1 MKKVLYS
8 LIAIVLLTGC
18 SCTANMGNT
27 PTKKVEEYLNKY
39 QTNDDDVVSDLDDV
53 LTNDTTLTADERTNY
68 SDFMKKHYQD
78 MQYEIKDEMIDGDT
92 ATVDAEIT
100 VRSYADVVNEA
111 NQYRI
116 DNPDEFTDTN
126 TFAGYRLD
134 RLKEVTDTETYTITF
149 HLTKENDEWKV
160 ENLSDDDLK
169 ILVKL
174 LNFSVTTTTESENIS
189 SRRVSKNGISGK
201 GNRNVYKLDEVAS
214 YHAIDESIPYD
225 AKEYPGWNASKLEG
239 FCLFGREEKVI
250 KYSQLMVRVLDIL
263 YLKNPEK
270 FREIVRN
277 PEEHELASL
286 FCNIKKPQKLPSVD
300 IEVESYSSSQV
311 KVTQL
316 CKMMKAMKFEPGEL
330 KLKVRLAN

>member
-160 ENLSDDDLK
+160 ENLSDDDLRK
-169 ILVKL
+169 ISGMYGVTDVNTITPSTDDETTDDKDD
-174 LNFSVTTTTESENIS
+174 NDGIIGDVIEDATDDMDDNNENNNDNNNNDNNADNTTNSSTTT
-189 SRRVSKNGISGK
+189 
-201 GNRNVYKLDEVAS
+201 A
-214 YHAIDESIPYD
+214 P
-225 AKEYPGWNASKLEG
+225 
-239 FCLFGREEKVI
+239 
-250 KYSQLMVRVLDIL
+250 
-263 YLKNPEK
+263 
-270 FREIVRN
+270 
-277 PEEHELASL
+277 
-286 FCNIKKPQKLPSVD
+286 
-300 IEVESYSSSQV
+300 
-311 KVTQL
+311 
-316 CKMMKAMKFEPGEL
+316 
-330 KLKVRLAN
+330 